1 MKKLL
6 RTLYRIFVINPR
18 NFFFRLSVACLV
30 LRGNFFVIG
39 RITFDGSGH
48 RYRYRMRTLGLP
60 NDKIR
65 RRILEDA
72 RNYYVQK
79 SKSK

>member
-1 MKKLL
+1 MIKLI
-6 RTLYRIFVINPR
+6 RSLYRIFVINPR
-18 NFFFRLSVACLV
+18 NFFFRLSVARTI
-30 LRGNFFVIG
+30 LRGNFFVIS
-39 RITFDGSGH
+39 RITFDGTGH

-72 RNYYVQK
+72 RNFYVLK